1 MLETTER
8 HLHSGVFIDN
18 FEHISHI
25 FLLFL
30 VFSVAFEQVKVAG
43 ISILWIKI
51 FFVILRNETILLL
64 FFNGKVLDM
73 FPTN

>member
-30 VFSVAFEQVKVAG
+30 VFSVTFEQVKVAG
-43 ISILWIKI
+43 ISIL
-51 FFVILRNETILLL
+51 
-64 FFNGKVLDM
+64 
-73 FPTN
+73 